1 MKMIFVDAENV
12 GLKSLEKMEAS
23 VIDKVF
29 VFSKLDSVKLAC
41 EHSLYL
47 HLSGYPNGSNQA
59 DFYIIAYLSRILNS
73 LSKKELNS
81 IRFELLT
88 NDESLI
94 SAFEFQCSQ
103 LGAVYESVRTK
114 DDTVVQLPPVLAP
127 KPKPKPKQLSP
138 EDRIYANLKSPKPLD
153 PAFQKQLGLSK
164 SVFSKAVNELAK
176 SKKIRRSSE
185 SKKKWMRC

>member
-12 GLKSLEKMEAS
+12 GLKSPEKMEAS

-29 VFSKLDSVKLAC
+29 VFSKSDSVKLAC

-59 DFYIIAYLSRILNS
+59 DFSWLRKPTWLSCCLN
-73 LSKKELNS
+73 KKELNS

-114 DDTVVQLPPVLAP
+114 DDTVVQLSPVPAP
-127 KPKPKPKQLSP
+127 KSAGWRLWSTIKT
-138 EDRIYANLKSPKPLD
+138 DRP
-153 PAFQKQLGLSK
+153 GL
-164 SVFSKAVNELAK
+164 A
-176 SKKIRRSSE
+176 RS
-185 SKKKWMRC
+185 

>member
-29 VFSKLDSVKLAC
+29 VFSKSDSVKLAC

-73 LSKKELNS
+73 LNKKELNS

-114 DDTVVQLPPVLAP
+114 DDTVVQLSPVPA
-127 KPKPKPKQLSP
+127 PKPKQLSP
-138 EDRIYANLKSPKPLD
+138 EDRIYANLKSPKALD
-153 PAFQKQLGLSK
+153 PAFQQQLGLSK